1 MRNRVASLERK
12 RKRFPANNQLDSDDS
27 LVRSV
32 SWGKS
37 FIKELV
43 FALSSYVPPTGLL
56 VFLRCLLIL
65 QSSYSQIRFREAGT
79 RCVAGQQTHSSN
91 KSGLCARRLF
101 YYFFVQF
108 PNPNLLVSVQCLND
122 CTRILTYHC

>member
-79 RCVAGQQTHSSN
+79 RCVAGIKQIRFREKDEYRCCVVNYSRSPISFREWYHLETLTLLSQSN
-91 KSGLCARRLF
+91 RW
-101 YYFFVQF
+101 
-108 PNPNLLVSVQCLND
+108 
-122 CTRILTYHC
+122 